1 MKFKLDSK
9 KKKIIVLTSM
19 LVLLVLTGFLNITL
33 NNNTQAVVNTSNTET
48 ISSESFFNSYRTE
61 RDTARNQEYM
71 YYQVILDSA
80 NASESAKATAETSLA
95 KLAATKEK
103 ELLLEGYIK
112 SKGFEDA
119 VVSFTENFVNVMVS
133 ADALSEAEVAQI
145 VQVVQEQTSK
155 SIDNIK
161 IIPVE

>member
-161 IIPVE
+161 IIPV

>member
-1 MKFKLDSK
+1 MKKKLDGK

-19 LVLLVLTGFLNITL
+19 LALLVVTGFLNVTL
-33 NNNTQAVVNTSNTET
+33 NNNATTAINASNNVET
-48 ISSESFFNSYRTE
+48 ISSQSFFNSYRTE
-61 RDTARNQEYM
+61 RDTARNQEYL

-80 NASESAKATAETSLA
+80 NASESAKNSAETNLA

-133 ADALSEAEVAQI
+133 ADALTDAEVAQI

-161 IIPVE
+161 IIPV